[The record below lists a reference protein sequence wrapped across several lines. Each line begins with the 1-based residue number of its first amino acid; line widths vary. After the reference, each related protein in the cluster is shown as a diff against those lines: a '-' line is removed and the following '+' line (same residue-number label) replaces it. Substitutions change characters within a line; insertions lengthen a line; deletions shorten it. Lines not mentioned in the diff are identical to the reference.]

1 MPATETTAIAFGNWI
16 ISFYVVYAVA
26 AIAVVAALAVFVS
39 WTVNRVKGSRVASG
53 AKVGRAAAR
62 SQA

>member
-26 AIAVVAALAVFVS
+26 AIAVVSALAVFVS
-39 WTVNRVKGSRVASG
+39 WTVSRVKGSRVASG
-53 AKVGRAAAR
+53 AKISRAAAK
-62 SQA
+62 SHA